1 MLRKAYL
8 IMPLHW
14 LFNYPCF
21 EITLSNMYKYIDMM
35 KLLSLK
41 EDHALQCSMI
51 WILYWIV
58 GWLLHINVCM
68 HSPRK
73 TFAQT
78 YVLEMQFLAKALYM
92 NSVYIQSIW
101 PSTRQLTVDD
111 VIARLGT
118 DFFSAIKKSCKD
130 REVCAVTG

>member
-1 MLRKAYL
+1 
-8 IMPLHW
+8 
-14 LFNYPCF
+14 
-21 EITLSNMYKYIDMM
+21 
-35 KLLSLK
+35 
-41 EDHALQCSMI
+41 
-51 WILYWIV
+51 
-58 GWLLHINVCM
+58 M

-92 NSVYIQSIW
+92 NSVSSPSAW
-101 PSTRQLTVDD
+101 PSTRQLIVDD

-118 DFFSAIKKSCKD
+118 DFFIAMKKSCKD